1 MSDDDKTCRSASTDL
16 STTTQRSIVVELLPT
31 DCLWSEWSDWSPCSA
46 TCGESAFRTRNRKV
60 VIPARNGG
68 SCQGKDLESW
78 DCPPRACESS
88 TTTTTTEETI
98 VTEADF
104 GDKVTPTTTTEAPI
118 TEQPV
123 SQSTRDEPRKLD
135 IEPSETTTEAID
147 AEDEE
152 KVSTIEQKIE
162 TTTVTDTT
170 EVFDEITTT
179 EKLVMTEEA
188 VTDESITTTQ
198 ASETTTSKVE
208 PVTLSVQEPDDD
220 NEEIDD
226 KITTTTVKATD
237 DETTI
242 YELVITKVTEKA
254 PATVKDEEVTTTEEI
269 EVFVEKDAPE
279 MVDETTQQPAEPR
292 IIPEV
297 ETTTQEILEGT
308 TLG

>member
-46 TCGESAFRTRNRKV
+46 TCGEKAFRTRNRKV

-88 TTTTTTEETI
+88 TTVASTEETI

-104 GDKVTPTTTTEAPI
+104 GDKVTPTTTTETPI

-135 IEPSETTTEAID
+135 IEPSDTTTEAIGL
-147 AEDEE
+147 EDEE

-170 EVFDEITTT
+170 KVVDEITTT

-188 VTDESITTTQ
+188 VTDEAITTTQ
-198 ASETTTSKVE
+198 ASETTTSRIE
-208 PVTLSVQEPDDD
+208 PVTLSVQDDD
-220 NEEIDD
+220 YDD
-226 KITTTTVKATD
+226 FGAKVTTTTVKATD

-254 PATVKDEEVTTTEEI
+254 PPTTVKDDEVTTTEEVEI
-269 EVFVEKDAPE
+269 FVEKDAPE
-279 MVDETTQQPAEPR
+279 TVDETTQQPAEPR
-292 IIPEV
+292 IIPEA
-297 ETTTQEILEGT
+297 ETTTQEILQET
-308 TLG
+308 TSG